1 MNIGIPELIGLAVIV
16 LIVIG
21 FNYAFL
27 PRVWYSIARAIG
39 KGFRD
44 GMNDKNP

>member
-1 MNIGIPELIGLAVIV
+1 MNLGAAELIGLGLVV
-16 LIVIG
+16 LVVVGG
-21 FNYAFL
+21 FFGVL
-27 PRVWYSIARAIG
+27 PRMMYSIARMVG